1 MAGLQYKFFPTDFL
15 YPRPSSSSDVPNNI
29 VVSVVPPKPD
39 DLTAKPKGPKSLTN
53 NKAGVVVVVEP
64 IVISRNIPKSS
75 NF

>member
-39 DLTAKPKGPKSLTN
+39 DLTAKPKGAIHSTN
-53 NKAGVVVVVEP
+53 NKAAVAVEP
-64 IVISRNIPKSS
+64 IVISRNNPKNST
-75 NF
+75 F